1 MSSLEN
7 ALKIMSLLD
16 RTRPVLRVGEVCREI
31 GIPKSSVSRL
41 MKTLGDYG
49 ILEREAGEGVG
60 YVAGPRSLL
69 LADLYSAQHSLKDQV
84 EVALERLTE
93 EFGFAGYVSV
103 INGADII
110 ILSVR
115 HGSYPLR
122 LVREIGQPMPAFTT
136 SVGRALMSYLEDGEI
151 IRRAR
156 VHMGDRYSDQE
167 ILARVEMVRKY
178 GVAWGQSAIIP
189 GIAALAAAVW
199 DLRRGDG
206 IGLSISYPTA
216 AVDPALRMRMFERLR
231 EEAAAIGR
239 RARDPI
245 WEARSV
251 ADGPIPDFEAEE
263 LVE

>member
-7 ALKIMSLLD
+7 ALKIVSLLD

-151 IRRAR
+151 IRLAR
-156 VHMGDRYSDQE
+156 VYMGDRYSDEE
-167 ILARVEMVRKY
+167 ILARVEMGMEIRRRLGAERHHPGHRRAGGRRLGPAPRRWYRAVHLLSHRRRRPGPAHAHVRT
-178 GVAWGQSAIIP
+178 SARGGGRHRAP
-189 GIAALAAAVW
+189 GTRSDLGGA
-199 DLRRGDG
+199 LRRG
-206 IGLSISYPTA
+206 STSA
-216 AVDPALRMRMFERLR
+216 
-231 EEAAAIGR
+231 
-239 RARDPI
+239 
-245 WEARSV
+245 
-251 ADGPIPDFEAEE
+251 
-263 LVE
+263 